1 MSKPKTQKALEDRL
15 PDSFAEPVH
24 AFLAFLE
31 LEKGVSRHTIS
42 SYEKDLSQCA
52 IFLEKQGL
60 ASWKNVKIEPV
71 RLWISELS
79 IADYKASSLA
89 RKLSA
94 LRSFAAFLVRES
106 LREDNFM
113 AMLSLP
119 KKARRLPGLLSMP
132 EVERLL
138 EAPKPDSVIGLRD
151 KAMLELMYSSGLRV
165 SELCGLS
172 VEMLDLDQGFVR
184 VMGKGSKERVVPLG
198 KKAILAIQA
207 YYGQSRPLLAK
218 PKTGSAIFLSQ
229 WGKAISRKTF
239 WVSIKSY
246 ARQAGILKPVKPH
259 MLRHSFA
266 SHLLANGAN
275 LRAIQEMLGH
285 ADIATSEIYT
295 TVQAEQL
302 LRDYSQYHP
311 RVKGLEA

>member
-1 MSKPKTQKALEDRL
+1 MSKIKTQKALQDQL
-15 PDSFAEPVH
+15 PACFSEPVH

-42 SYEKDLSQCA
+42 SYEKDLSQCCL
-52 IFLEKQGL
+52 FLEKQGL
-60 ASWKNVKIEPV
+60 SSWQSLKIEHI

-94 LRSFAAFLVRES
+94 LRSLAAFLVREN
-106 LREDNFM
+106 LRQDNFM
-113 AMLSLP
+113 EMLSMP
-119 KKARRLPGLLSMP
+119 KKARRLPGLLSIQ
-132 EVERLL
+132 EVGRLL
-138 EAPKPDSVIGLRD
+138 EAPPQDSPQGLRD

-165 SELCGLS
+165 SELCELS
-172 VEMLDLDQGFVR
+172 MQMLDLDQGFVR

-198 KKAILAIQA
+198 QKAVLAVQD
-207 YYGQSRPLLAK
+207 YYLKARPLLAK
-218 PKTGSAIFLSQ
+218 AKSGSAVFLSQ
-229 WGKAISRKTF
+229 WGRTISRKTF
-239 WVSIKSY
+239 WVSIKVY
-246 ARQAGILKPVKPH
+246 AKNAGILKVVKPH

-266 SHLLANGAN
+266 SHLLANGAS

-295 TVQAEQL
+295 SVQAQQL
-302 LRDYSQYHP
+302 LEDYSKYHP
-311 RVKGLEA
+311 RVAQG